1 MGVQTV
7 VLFGNSGEDMNSI
20 IAIHPYK
27 NEGLWVFDNDSV
39 GLLREP
45 FVSGADAIIER
56 LVEGIPNA
64 EQGFT
69 LLFSASAFPGY
80 QAELEWR
87 REDMG
92 GNWYYSP
99 ALDIEGWLCPALFNY
114 FMQAPK
120 KIYVQCMPKRP

>member
-1 MGVQTV
+1 
-7 VLFGNSGEDMNSI
+7 MNSI

-27 NEGLWVFDNDSV
+27 NEGLWVFDDDSV

-45 FVSGADAIIER
+45 SVSGADAIIER

-64 EQGFT
+64 KQGFT

-114 FMQAPK
+114 FKQAPK
-120 KIYVQCMPKRP
+120 KIYVQCVPKRP

>member
-1 MGVQTV
+1 MGAQTV

-27 NEGLWVFDNDSV
+27 NEGLWVFDDDRV
-39 GLLREP
+39 GLVREP
-45 FVSGADAIIER
+45 FVCGADAIIER

-64 EQGFT
+64 GQGFT
-69 LLFSASAFPGY
+69 LLFSASGFPGS

-87 REDMG
+87 REDVS

-99 ALDIEGWLCPALFNY
+99 ALDAEGWLCPALLKY
-114 FMQAPK
+114 FEQAPK
-120 KIYVQCMPKRP
+120 KIYIQCIPK